1 MQSRVPLT
9 TMGDPD
15 FVQIDIREKTM
26 ATYHSFDEKAVASAL
41 EAARNHYDPAEL
53 AAKGAKADL
62 ADDGHLRIAAQCISV
77 TVENGKICLNL
88 PLGIGKVCVPIP
100 SIIPNGTAAEAC
112 LSFCTKFG
120 IPVGVR
126 VTVSVAGKVIITK
139 SFGAC

>member
-1 MQSRVPLT
+1 MQPGIPLFA
-9 TMGDPD
+9 MGDPN
-15 FVQIDIREKTM
+15 FGQIEIREKKM

-41 EAARNHYDPAEL
+41 EAARNQYNPAEL

-62 ADDGHLRIAAQCISV
+62 ADDGHLRIGAQCISV
-77 TVENGKICLNL
+77 TVEDGKICLNL
-88 PLGIGKVCVPIP
+88 PIVGKHCLPIP

-126 VTVSVAGKVIITK
+126 VTVSVAGNVIITK